1 MSTLFGEVAALYD
14 DIRPGYPGE
23 LLDTVRAYHGGT
35 PHAVVDIGAG
45 TGQGTELLLRLGA
58 PVTCVEPDTRMAA
71 VLAAKFPQVQV
82 EAVRF
87 EDWAPPPGG
96 ADMLACASAWHWMDP
111 PTRARRAH
119 DALAPGGTLAVFH
132 NRFEYA
138 APAAS
143 HAIDEVYQAV
153 DGPEA
158 VPRRSAGFAYDD
170 IVGSG
175 LFADARAVEWHRYPE
190 LTTQGYLRLTE
201 TFAPFR
207 QRPERERQTILAG
220 LAAAIDGLGGRI
232 TMDIRTVLAIGHRP
246 R

>member
-1 MSTLFGEVAALYD
+1 MSTVFGEVAALYD

-23 LLDTVRAYHGGT
+23 LLDAVLAYHGGA
-35 PHAVVDIGAG
+35 PSAVVDIGAG
-45 TGQGTELLLRLGA
+45 TGQGTAHLLRLGA
-58 PVTCVEPDTRMAA
+58 PVTCVEPDARMAA
-71 VLAAKFPQVQV
+71 VLAAKFPQVRV
-82 EAVRF
+82 AAVAF
-87 EDWAPPPGG
+87 EDWTPPPGG
-96 ADMLACASAWHWMDP
+96 VDLLACASAWHWMDP

-138 APAAS
+138 DPASREAL
-143 HAIDEVYQAV
+143 DEVFRAV
-153 DGPEA
+153 DGPE
-158 VPRRSAGFAYDD
+158 VEPRRPPRFAYDD
-170 IVGSG
+170 IVASG
-175 LFADARAVEWHRYPE
+175 LFEDVRAVEWHRYPE
-190 LTTQGYLRLTE
+190 VTTQGYLRLTQ

-207 QRPERERQTILAG
+207 RRPEPEQRAVLAG